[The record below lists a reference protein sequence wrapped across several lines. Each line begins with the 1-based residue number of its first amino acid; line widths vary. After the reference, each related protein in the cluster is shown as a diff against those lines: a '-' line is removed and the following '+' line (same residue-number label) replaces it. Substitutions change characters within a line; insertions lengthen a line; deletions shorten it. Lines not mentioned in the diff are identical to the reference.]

1 MQFQSERVIQE
12 YQQELLNKIN
22 AAKAKVNVPSK
33 DRDSKLACKYQ
44 LDDEAGENIVINK
57 KTIDSHNE
65 KTNKNKDTILHLS
78 KKHQKKNSKLINIS
92 NDETI
97 NIKETIKKQA
107 NTIDI
112 SSI

>member
-1 MQFQSERVIQE
+1 M
-12 YQQELLNKIN
+12 K
-22 AAKAKVNVPSK
+22 VPSK
-33 DRDSKLACKYQ
+33 DRESKLASKYQ

-57 KTIDSHNE
+57 KTIDTHNE
-65 KTNKNKDTILHLS
+65 KNNKNKDTILHYS
-78 KKHQKKNSKLINIS
+78 KKHQKRKSKAS
-92 NDETI
+92 NLSNEETI